1 MDPTAI
7 EVLERLVHAHPDKP
21 LTAIVR
27 ALTRCLDELP
37 DGDLRAVEQE
47 ARARLSA
54 GGPAA

>member
-37 DGDLRAVEQE
+37 DDDLQAVERE
-47 ARARLSA
+47 VRVRLSA
-54 GGPAA
+54 EGPAA